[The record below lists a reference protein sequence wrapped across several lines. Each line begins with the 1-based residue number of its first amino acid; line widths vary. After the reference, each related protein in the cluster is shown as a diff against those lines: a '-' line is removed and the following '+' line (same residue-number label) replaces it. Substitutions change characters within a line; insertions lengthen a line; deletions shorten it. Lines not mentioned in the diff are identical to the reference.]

1 MEYDFS
7 AFSGDTAINGMGDMG
22 GTASVASGG
31 IGEMGGMGNMGGM
44 GSTASFGGGGSGGTG
59 GFGDGM
65 GGGTNSFGPSYPGS
79 GGGMSG
85 EDLNELFESGPWG
98 GLSAVGIT
106 NFEQIFRGNSG
117 GNLQRGENP
126 VGGGGTMSNSTGE
139 DISSSGVNNLP
150 SVGEEDPL
158 LASGGSN
165 TSANPYVYNFPW

>member
-31 IGEMGGMGNMGGM
+31 MGDMSGMGG
-44 GSTASFGGGGSGGTG
+44 TASFGGGGSGGMS
-59 GFGDGM
+59 GFGGGM

-117 GNLQRGENP
+117 GNLQRGESP
-126 VGGGGTMSNSTGE
+126 VGGGGTMSDSTGE

-150 SVGEEDPL
+150 SVGEADPL
-158 LASGGSN
+158 LASGGSD
-165 TSANPYVYNFPW
+165 TSATSAYVYSFPW